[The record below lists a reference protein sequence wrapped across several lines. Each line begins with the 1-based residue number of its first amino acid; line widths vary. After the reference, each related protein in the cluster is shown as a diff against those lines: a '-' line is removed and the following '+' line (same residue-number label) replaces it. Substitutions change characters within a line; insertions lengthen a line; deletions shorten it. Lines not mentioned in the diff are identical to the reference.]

1 MPSASGMVGRMPGV
15 KREPGRRTPR
25 YPAVFELSSA
35 DAGLRVERFLQR
47 RLAAVPG
54 HVARLLR
61 ERRVRFVASGGA
73 QEGRVLG
80 AGEILEAAGA
90 IHVVAAARSH
100 KAAPLPNRRIRLRV
114 LHEDADVVVLS
125 KPAGLSVHPGPGHGS
140 DTLLNALVARYP
152 ELLGL
157 GRELGFGL
165 VHRLDKE
172 TSGLMVVARSPAA
185 WRALVQ
191 GFAQRRVAKEYLALV
206 ERLPGAARTGTI
218 ATPVD
223 GKEARTEY
231 EVLEERGALALVRA
245 RPLTGRTHQLRL
257 HLARAGMPVLCDR
270 RHGGGRGAL
279 ARVLFLERLALHA
292 HRLAFDHPSTG
303 ARQEFEEAL
312 PRDLRHAWQR
322 ARGNR
327 VGGAP
332 GSRENGPS
340 GGRAAHG
347 RSRTG
352 GGATWRKRSSAR
364 S

>member
-1 MPSASGMVGRMPGV
+1 MPGA

-25 YPAVFELSSA
+25 YPAVFELAAA
-35 DAGLRVERFLQR
+35 DAGQRVERCLLR
-47 RLAAVPG
+47 RLKADPG

-61 ERRVRFVASGGA
+61 EQRVRFVAPGSA
-73 QEGRVLG
+73 QEGRVLA

-90 IHVVAAARSH
+90 IHVAAAARAD

-114 LHEDADVVVLS
+114 HHEDADLAVLC

-152 ELLGL
+152 ELLAL

-172 TSGLMVVARSPAA
+172 TSGLMVVARTRAA
-185 WRALVQ
+185 QRALVRL
-191 GFAQRRVAKEYLALV
+191 FVERRVAKEYLALV
-206 ERLPGAARTGTI
+206 ERLPGAARKGTI
-218 ATPVD
+218 TTPVD

-231 EVLEERGALALVRA
+231 EVLEERGAIALVRA
-245 RPLTGRTHQLRL
+245 RPLTGRTHQVRL
-257 HLARAGMPVLCDR
+257 HLARAGLPVLRDR
-270 RHGGGRGAL
+270 RHGRGGSSELVRG
-279 ARVLFLERLALHA
+279 LFLERLALHA
-292 HRLAFDHPSTG
+292 HRLAFDHPLSG
-303 ARQEFEEAL
+303 QRQEFEEPL

-322 ARGNR
+322 ARENR
-327 VGGAP
+327 VGAAP
-332 GSRENGPS
+332 RSRENDPS
-340 GGRAAHG
+340 GVRERRG
-347 RSRTG
+347 RSPAG